1 MDWFLYDN
9 GLRHERGNRKMLRMQ
24 STVSRKNWFTHID
37 WMNGKKS
44 EAAIRRC
51 FVKKVFLKISQ
62 NSQEN
67 T

>member
-1 MDWFLYDN
+1 
-9 GLRHERGNRKMLRMQ
+9 MQ

-51 FVKKVFLKISQ
+51 FVKKVFLKFRKIHRKTPETYNVIKKETLVNVSIQ
-62 NSQEN
+62 
-67 T
+67 